1 NDAVYNYTYNTFL
14 GFTDTT
20 NFAITGLPAGLTAV
34 ISPSSAS
41 ADGTTGTVTISGT
54 QNVATG
60 TYPLVFEATSGAIT
74 STVNFDLNIF
84 NDTITPVTLTTP
96 ANTAIDVSAEVEFMW
111 NASTNAQDYLI
122 EIATDNGFTSI
133 VDSATVQA
141 TSYTSG
147 ALGANTLYYWRV
159 TASNL
164 CGSANASSVFSFTTA
179 NLTCDSFIDDVQQ
192 TISPVGAGNTVI
204 STITVDDDFPITD
217 VNVTLNITHTWASD
231 LEITLTSP
239 QGTSV
244 DLIFDEGGNGDNLI
258 DTTFDQEG
266 TDGPITDASP
276 PFTGS
281 FLPEGDLST
290 IYGETSGGDWVL
302 TIVDD
307 ANQDGGTFDSFELF
321 LCVQGSLS
329 IDESELND
337 TAFVI
342 YPNPN
347 QGEFNVVMNSN
358 GLNDVKISVHDVRGR
373 RIFDNSYQGSPA
385 FNETIN
391 LGNVQ
396 AGVYLVTV
404 EDGLKRATK
413 RIIVE

>member
-1 NDAVYNYTYNTFL
+1 
-14 GFTDTT
+14 
-20 NFAITGLPAGLTAV
+20 
-34 ISPSSAS
+34 
-41 ADGTTGTVTISGT
+41 
-54 QNVATG
+54 
-60 TYPLVFEATSGAIT
+60 
-74 STVNFDLNIF
+74 
-84 NDTITPVTLTTP
+84 
-96 ANTAIDVSAEVEFMW
+96 M
-111 NASTNAQDYLI
+111 
-122 EIATDNGFTSI
+122 
-133 VDSATVQA
+133 
-141 TSYTSG
+141 
-147 ALGANTLYYWRV
+147 
-159 TASNL
+159 
-164 CGSANASSVFSFTTA
+164 
-179 NLTCDSFIDDVQQ
+179 
-192 TISPVGAGNTVI
+192 
-204 STITVDDDFPITD
+204 
-217 VNVTLNITHTWASD
+217 
-231 LEITLTSP
+231 
-239 QGTSV
+239 
-244 DLIFDEGGNGDNLI
+244 
-258 DTTFDQEG
+258 
-266 TDGPITDASP
+266 
-276 PFTGS
+276 
-281 FLPEGDLST
+281 
-290 IYGETSGGDWVL
+290 